1 MGNAVLTVIQHTN
14 HVVVVVVIVVVV
26 VNVFLDA
33 FMYDQTL
40 YLQAAKKQGLKN
52 KDVIAAHLQ
61 LHNGTR
67 TTADRDH
74 EKVHTSL

>member
-14 HVVVVVVIVVVV
+14 HVVVVVVVIVVVV

-52 KDVIAAHLQ
+52 KDVIA
-61 LHNGTR
+61 
-67 TTADRDH
+67 
-74 EKVHTSL
+74 